1 MILAVVVT
9 GAGTRAYTFED
20 RNALK
25 HWMSTT
31 TLSGITKLE
40 IFFDIG

>member
-9 GAGTRAYTFED
+9 RDGTRAYTFAD

-25 HWMSTT
+25 HWMSTA

-40 IFFDIG
+40 VFFDVG